1 MNSQEVKADTK
12 PVSPEQS
19 PAANEDKG
27 EQKQSDAGAVQAEAE
42 TVYPNAHVETERV
55 ETQDNQAANV
65 QTATDKE
72 NTLKV
77 NSNVDTSA
85 ITTEAAKEEK
95 TEASTNLDNERTF
108 KWTINVELPKGRH
121 YADGSN
127 KQSIQQTVQFGRTA
141 NIDQTIKGKLG
152 EHIPVKLEIPA
163 GWKLAKGVDAPTSV
177 VITQD
182 DDTPI
187 TIALDKIV
195 KPDSGKPTGGD
206 KHEGGKPGTGQQGGN
221 HNEGGTGSQGSGNS
235 DQGNI
240 SGGTTGSTSSTT
252 SSTTA
257 ATGTDTKTATA
268 ASQSD
273 ASSDDSDLD
282 DEDYDDDSGDVEAPR
297 HHKSGK
303 SRSSRRAAASAS
315 AAPAAAARP
324 TAAASCYAS
333 NIGPHGQSS
342 TAGSSS
348 NIAPNGEALPDGQS
362 INAKGQVLDAKG
374 QVIGYVYKKMVKF
387 TTTHFHKP
395 VKSKTI

>member
-1 MNSQEVKADTK
+1 MSLHPVKGYTIVAKDGDQLLTVNSKDQLQIQSAFNDQGEPINRTITVTYVKSGSTAD
-12 PVSPEQS
+12 P
-19 PAANEDKG
+19 
-27 EQKQSDAGAVQAEAE
+27 
-42 TVYPNAHVETERV
+42 
-55 ETQDNQAANV
+55 TQDPNTIYSRRITYV
-65 QTATDKE
+65 SSE
-72 NTLKV
+72 NKDEVVGT
-77 NSNVDTSA
+77 
-85 ITTEAAKEEK
+85 
-95 TEASTNLDNERTF
+95 
-108 KWTINVELPKGRH
+108 
-121 YADGSN
+121 
-127 KQSIQQTVQFGRTA
+127 
-141 NIDQTIKGKLG
+141 QTIKGKLG

-195 KPDSGKPTGGD
+195 KPDSGKPTGCD
-206 KHEGGKPGTGQQGGN
+206 KHEDGKPGTGQQGGN
-221 HNEGGTGSQGSGNS
+221 HNEGDTGSQGSGNS

-240 SGGTTGSTSSTT
+240 SGGTTGTVAGGSASGAQSTTGSTSSTT

-387 TTTHFHKP
+387 TTTHFQKP